1 MDHNFMYL
9 LNSEDSVN
17 KKVNELI
24 SLFQE
29 GNIVSNNKSVITN
42 KFIK

>member
-1 MDHNFMYL
+1 MEHNLIYF

-17 KKVNELI
+17 NKVNELI

-29 GNIVSNNKSVITN
+29 SNTVNNNKSVIDN
-42 KFIK
+42 

>member
-1 MDHNFMYL
+1 MEHNFIYF

-17 KKVNELI
+17 KYVNELI

-29 GNIVSNNKSVITN
+29 GNTVSNNKSVIN
-42 KFIK
+42 NYHI

>member
-1 MDHNFMYL
+1 MEHNFIYF

-17 KKVNELI
+17 KWVHEWI

-29 GNIVSNNKSVITN
+29 DNTVSNNKSVIN
-42 KFIK
+42 N

>member
-1 MDHNFMYL
+1 MEHNFIYL
-9 LNSEDSVN
+9 LNLEDSVN

-29 GNIVSNNKSVITN
+29 GNTVSNNKSVIN
-42 KFIK
+42 N